1 MSVARHSLGASASGA
16 GSMGSTTLA
25 GASAAVATML
35 NEIEDFSKSDFFGL
49 VRESQ
54 NKKVRAQRAL
64 DLRDVVSRGQESV
77 KLPTVEWTSTE
88 DAARINQIAALC
100 SKAVYKK
107 DPGHVVPQLL
117 DYANKDRHW
126 IEPTRDG
133 SGKAA
138 ALFEILPT
146 DPSAQRKV
154 LVVAVRGS
162 ASSIDWLVNL
172 NSDLAECSDLVKLPE
187 SRLKPTLKVH
197 RGFAQSARTVA
208 PGLVYQIKAALNES
222 QTEDQEI
229 EIVFIGHSA
238 DGAVAC
244 LLFCHLLTSQVLDLP
259 SKKPTLSCVHF
270 GCPLLFN
277 TDIDAR
283 LTKIY
288 TDSNF
293 LRGNILA
300 FVNDGDPIPRMDA
313 AYATE
318 LTRIWYRVGGGKCP
332 PASEFQDFKPPKLRL
347 NGLGQLVFYS
357 KTNRRLMRTGTGTG
371 TETRTR
377 KRMKKKKRESWHA
390 SLAMTISNTRPGRM
404 LRRTAWTNM

>member
-16 GSMGSTTLA
+16 GSMNSTTLA

-35 NEIEDFSKSDFFGL
+35 NEIEDFSDSDLF
-49 VRESQ
+49 
-54 NKKVRAQRAL
+54 
-64 DLRDVVSRGQESV
+64 
-77 KLPTVEWTSTE
+77 E
-88 DAARINQIAALC
+88 DAARIIQIAALC

-117 DYANKDRHW
+117 DYAVKDRHW

-146 DPSAQRKV
+146 DPSSQRKA

-162 ASSIDWLVNL
+162 ASSVDWLVNL
-172 NSDLAECSDLVKLPE
+172 NSDLAECSDLV
-187 SRLKPTLKVH
+187 
-197 RGFAQSARTVA
+197 
-208 PGLVYQIKAALNES
+208 IKAALNEA

-229 EIVFIGHSA
+229 GVVF
-238 DGAVAC
+238 
-244 LLFCHLLTSQVLDLP
+244 TDLP

-283 LTKIY
+283 LTKLY

-357 KTNRRLMRTGTGTG
+357 KTNRRL
-371 TETRTR
+371 E
-377 KRMKKKKRESWHA
+377 A
-390 SLAMTISNTRPGRM
+390 SNHEILAHS
-404 LRRTAWTNM
+404 